1 MKISR
6 DFKNHIIALG
16 MAIIA
21 TVITSRFLT
30 DTIIYSLFSLK
41 LYAIEQESE
50 EGFHNANGF
59 ITWTENNVSYYNEI
73 FDDKAY
79 FIKTNDVANYLYH
92 AGFSI
97 TGKLFRFIAILAVIA
112 IFVYSLLLEVKILKF
127 LLRPLRRYLRRRK
140 RKFKV
145 VTNQPKT
152 V

>member
-59 ITWTENNVSYYNEI
+59 ITWTENNVSYYN
-73 FDDKAY
+73 
-79 FIKTNDVANYLYH
+79 LYH